1 MVGPLPQAAAGSR
14 RDDGSSEASI
24 VARSVS
30 KSFRLPH
37 ERYTTAKQRL
47 LRPLAHRRYDVLDA
61 LDDVSFEVR
70 GGECF
75 GIVGR
80 NGSGKST
87 LLKCISRI
95 YRVDEGEIEV
105 SGRLAPFIELGV
117 GFNPELT
124 ARDNVVINA
133 VLLGL
138 TPTQARERFDEI
150 VAFAELEPFVD
161 MKLKNFSTGMSLRL
175 AFAVTTQVDAEVL
188 LFDEVI
194 AVGDASFEAKCLSYL
209 DRLRS
214 QGRTVVLVTHDMRAV
229 EHHCDRGMLLDRGRV
244 SMIGDADE
252 LARAYEEA
260 NRGEKGAVAAHADEA
275 PLRRHTLPQRSGLSL
290 KNLAAL
296 RIQVPRVLA
305 ITKTLAVAEFKLKYF
320 DAWLSYLWIL
330 VRPLAFFGT
339 LYFVFTEIGRFD
351 RGVGHYPIYL
361 LSSLVLWFYFAD
373 STAQAVYALVAK
385 EPLLRRVPFPHVAI
399 PLSVVAIGLFDLGM
413 SALAVLVFML
423 ATGVEPRLTWLELI
437 PIMILYTTL
446 VAGAAM
452 LLSALYVRF
461 RDIDHIWGLA
471 RQILFYA
478 SPIFYVTASF
488 PAAVRPFLEAN
499 PLDAAFTQ
507 LRHALID
514 AKAPSFVTADGGWAR
529 ALVPVGLVFVIF
541 FLGLWVFNRESPT
554 VPENV

>member
-1 MVGPLPQAAAGSR
+1 MVGPLPQAAAGR
-14 RDDGSSEASI
+14 RFGDGSSEVSI
-24 VARSVS
+24 AARSVS
-30 KSFRLPH
+30 KAFRLPH
-37 ERYTTAKQRL
+37 ERHTTAKHRV
-47 LRPLAHRRYDVLDA
+47 LRPLAHRRYEVLDA

-70 GGECF
+70 RGECF

-138 TPTQARERFDEI
+138 TPALARARFDEI
-150 VAFAELEPFVD
+150 IAFAELEPFVD
-161 MKLKNFSTGMSLRL
+161 MKLKNFSTGMSMRL
-175 AFAVTTQVDAEVL
+175 AFAVTTQVDADVL

-209 DRLRS
+209 DWLRG
-214 QGRTVVLVTHDMRAV
+214 QGRTVVLVTHDMSAI

-260 NRGEKGAVAAHADEA
+260 NRGEKGSVAAHADEA
-275 PLRRHTLPQRSGLSL
+275 PLRRHTLPRRSGLSL

-320 DAWLSYLWIL
+320 DTWLSYLWIL

-339 LYFVFTEIGRFD
+339 LYFVFTSIGRFD
-351 RGVGHYPIYL
+351 RGIGHYPIYL
-361 LSSLVLWFYFAD
+361 LSSLVLWFFFAD
-373 STAQAVYALVAK
+373 STAQAVYALVTK

-437 PIMILYTTL
+437 PILLLYTTL

-461 RDIDHIWGLA
+461 RDVDHIWGLA

-499 PLDAAFTQ
+499 PLAAAFTQ
-507 LRHALID
+507 LRHAVID
-514 AKAPSFVTADGGWAR
+514 AKAPSLVTADGGWAL
-529 ALVPVGLVFVIF
+529 ALVPVALVFVIF